1 MKHGKKYRAVVEK
14 VEKNKFYSIEEAAAL
29 VKETKVAKFDES
41 VEIHIKTGVD
51 VKKGDEQVRGTVV
64 LPNGTG
70 KINRVA
76 VVTSTKAKDAKDAGA
91 DLIGAEDLIEK
102 IKGGKI
108 DNFDVLVATPE
119 MMPKLAQV
127 AKILGPRGLM
137 PSPKTET
144 VTEKIKETVE
154 SLKKGKA
161 SFKND
166 NTGNIHQVIG
176 RVSFAPEKITQNY
189 TAFLDAVQKA
199 KPTNMKGRFIVS
211 ISICSTMGPGL
222 KIAL

>member
-14 VEKNKFYSIEEAAAL
+14 VEKNKFYSIEEAMQL

-41 VEIHIKTGVD
+41 VEVHIKTGVD
-51 VKKGDEQVRGTVV
+51 VKKGDEQVRGTVI

-176 RVSFAPEKITQNY
+176 RVSFDAEKLTENY
-189 TAFLDAVQKA
+189 KTFFEAISKA
-199 KPTNMKGRFIVS
+199 KPATMKGRFIIS

-222 KIAL
+222 KIVL